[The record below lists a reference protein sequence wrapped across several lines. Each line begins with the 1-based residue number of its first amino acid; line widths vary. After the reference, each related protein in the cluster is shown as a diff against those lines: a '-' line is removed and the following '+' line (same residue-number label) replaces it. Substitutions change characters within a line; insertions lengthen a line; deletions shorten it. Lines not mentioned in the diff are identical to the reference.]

1 VIFRQVSDCGLEK
14 LWTFSFWLDH
24 FSVFP
29 IFVGVWCRYYC
40 DYCDTHLTHDS
51 PSVRK
56 QHCAGYKHKAN
67 VRQYYQQFEEQQ
79 TQSLIDQK
87 VKEHLGQTAAA
98 FAQQQI
104 GGAFHQHLS
113 TLQSGQYKPLPA
125 PGLLQRPS
133 MPPSMRPPVL
143 QPPSA
148 PPSGYGPVSGGAP
161 PTYRPSVTQTPAS
174 NGPTP
179 QYYPNGNGPAQPQ
192 QQQYASSNS
201 APQQQYANSNST
213 LPPQQPYST
222 SSSTVQ
228 PQYTTSNTISQHQYS
243 NGPSRPPMSSGFN
256 GPPVYQQR

>member
-1 VIFRQVSDCGLEK
+1 MFLLPAQVCGLER
-14 LWTFSFWLDH
+14 
-24 FSVFP
+24 
-29 IFVGVWCRYYC
+29 IRYYC

-79 TQSLIDQK
+79 TQSLINQK

-104 GGAFHQHLS
+104 GGPFHQHLT

-125 PGLLQRPS
+125 PGLLQRP
-133 MPPSMRPPVL
+133 PILPTIRPPVL

-148 PPSGYGPVSGGAP
+148 PSASGYGAVSGGGP
-161 PTYRPSVTQTPAS
+161 PTYRPPGAQPPAS
-174 NGPTP
+174 NGPAP
-179 QYYPNGNGPAQPQ
+179 QYYPNSNGP
-192 QQQYASSNS
+192 
-201 APQQQYANSNST
+201 APQQQY
-213 LPPQQPYST
+213 
-222 SSSTVQ
+222 SSSTMQ
-228 PQYTTSNTISQHQYS
+228 PQYTNSSTTSQHHYS

>member
-1 VIFRQVSDCGLEK
+1 MRIDVDLNLTCLSKTLWEVGTYTDFNLQYLRKLLSFALQAFSTAVCCVVSPHISFLFILSLWGLLVYIVE
-14 LWTFSFWLDH
+14 WADWLDDR
-24 FSVFP
+24 SLQAK
-29 IFVGVWCRYYC
+29 IF
-40 DYCDTHLTHDS
+40 T
-51 PSVRK
+51 
-56 QHCAGYKHKAN
+56 
-67 VRQYYQQFEEQQ
+67 
-79 TQSLIDQK
+79 
-87 VKEHLGQTAAA
+87 
-98 FAQQQI
+98 FA
-104 GGAFHQHLS
+104 
-113 TLQSGQYKPLPA
+113 
-125 PGLLQRPS
+125 
-133 MPPSMRPPVL
+133 
-143 QPPSA
+143 
-148 PPSGYGPVSGGAP
+148 GYGPVSGGAP

-256 GPPVYQQR
+256 GPPVYQQRWKVFECENLKIWCRILDLGSLIWWILD